1 MIINLYKINPDNSYG
16 GMEESYSEVVIDIAR
31 YAPPKGFTFSSPY
44 RETDIWNGEA
54 WVEPPIP
61 YVPTL
66 DKLKEAKCVQIRA
79 ESDARISMLEQG
91 YTMGEVKTFEQ
102 QCSGAK
108 AIVASNPVHEHALFV
123 QDLLTV
129 RIGRTPTTEELM
141 TFANRIILNYDTA
154 KAYTVNIIGTQQ
166 YLENRVRACTTAEEV
181 EAVPVWL
188 G

>member
-1 MIINLYKINPDNSYG
+1 MNINLYRIKSDGTYG
-16 GMEESYSEVVIDIAR
+16 GMEESYSEVDIDLSK
-31 YAPPKGFTFSSPY
+31 YTPPKGFTFSSPY

-66 DKLKEAKCVQIRA
+66 DELKEAKCVQIRA

-102 QCSGAK
+102 QYSGAK

-129 RIGRTPTTEELM
+129 RIGRTPTPEELM
-141 TFANRIILNYDTA
+141 VFANRIILNYDTA

-166 YLENRVRACTTAEEV
+166 YLENLVKACTTAEEI
-181 EAVPVWL
+181 EAVPEWV

>member
-1 MIINLYKINPDNSYG
+1 MHKINSDNSYG
-16 GMEESYSEVVIDIAR
+16 GIVESYSEVDIDISQ
-31 YAPPKGFTFSSPY
+31 YNPPKGFTFSSPY

-102 QCSGAK
+102 QYSGAK

-129 RIGRTPTTEELM
+129 RIGRTPTTEELIA
-141 TFANRIILNYDTA
+141 FANRIILNYDTA

-166 YLENRVRACTTAEEV
+166 YLENLVKACTTAEEI
-181 EAVPVWL
+181 EAVTW
-188 G
+188 GS